1 MRQEEQQLDGI
12 MRQEDQEH
20 DGEIFGLHSPDNG
33 RSCTQHA
40 CCGHHVVPGNIVWF
54 KREVMEVVYQVP
66 EDPDPDAQIETVIKA
81 VLVLDGT
88 EHCTIGFLPRHVAAR
103 PEEAAQ
109 LHGKFAQIIE
119 LYEETPV
126 GWIRHN
132 KSIRCHGIASY
143 ILLDNVPE
151 ME

>member
-1 MRQEEQQLDGI
+1 MQ
-12 MRQEDQEH
+12 QEDQEH
-20 DGEIFGLHSPDNG
+20 DGEIVGLHSPDNG
-33 RSCTQHA
+33 HSCTQYA
-40 CCGHHVVPGNIVWF
+40 CCGRHVVPGNIVRF
-54 KREVMEVVYQVP
+54 KREVMEVVYQVQG
-66 EDPDPDAQIETVIKA
+66 DPDPDARIETVIKA

-88 EHCTIGFLPRHVAAR
+88 ERCTIGFLPRHVAAR

-119 LYEETPV
+119 PYDETPV
-126 GWIRHN
+126 GPMRHN

-143 ILLDNVPE
+143 ILLDNVPV

>member
-1 MRQEEQQLDGI
+1 MVKLSGYIVQTMAARAL
-12 MRQEDQEH
+12 
-20 DGEIFGLHSPDNG
+20 STP
-33 RSCTQHA
+33 A
-40 CCGHHVVPGNIVWF
+40 VVVMPGNIVWF

-66 EDPDPDAQIETVIKA
+66 GDPEPDDDAQIETVIKA

-126 GWIRHN
+126 GQMRHN